1 MTIRIDQKPATLFK
15 YSKAMILASQLN
27 ADEIEL
33 DPKEAFSFQVVRV
46 GNDNA
51 WIEAIDSTGHVV
63 GRF

>member
-1 MTIRIDQKPATLFK
+1 MKTSIDQKPPTLFR

-33 DPKEAFSFQVVRV
+33 DPKDPFTFQVVRA

-51 WIEAIDSTGHVV
+51 YIEAIDSTGHVV